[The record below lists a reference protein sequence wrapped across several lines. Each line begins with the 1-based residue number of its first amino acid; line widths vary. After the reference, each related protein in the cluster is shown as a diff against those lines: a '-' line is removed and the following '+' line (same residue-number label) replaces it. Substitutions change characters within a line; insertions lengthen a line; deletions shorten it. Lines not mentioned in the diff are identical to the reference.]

1 MKGITQNV
9 PYIFAITLKFDTADY
24 DFDNVDEVK
33 LWILKN
39 QLGRRNLTDFQRAE
53 IALQAEPLIAA
64 KAKERQLSILKQ
76 FTDPANLPGRD
87 QGDTRDEL
95 SELSGISARNISKVK
110 NIISTGSDELIETVR
125 SGDISI
131 NVAED
136 IATLPKEEQK
146 EIVARGD

>member
-1 MKGITQNV
+1 MRITNQEH
-9 PYIFAITLKFDTADY
+9 DTVEYEFED
-24 DFDNVDEVK
+24 DDEAK

-53 IALQAEPLIAA
+53 IALQAEPLIAE
-64 KAKERQLSILKQ
+64 KAKERQLSNLKQ

-110 NIISTGSDELIETVR
+110 NIISTGSDELIETV
-125 SGDISI
+125 GADE
-131 NVAED
+131 VW
-136 IATLPKEEQK
+136 
-146 EIVARGD
+146 